1 MRFYTF
7 YTVILDFFVSST
19 IKRFPIFH
27 WIKTNLFWLQLTF
40 FLTID
45 QEAIHGFKEDFK

>member
-7 YTVILDFFVSST
+7 YTVILDFFLWVERQNVSQFFT
-19 IKRFPIFH
+19 ELKQIYFDY
-27 WIKTNLFWLQLTF
+27 NWL

-45 QEAIHGFKEDFK
+45 QEAIHGVKEDFK